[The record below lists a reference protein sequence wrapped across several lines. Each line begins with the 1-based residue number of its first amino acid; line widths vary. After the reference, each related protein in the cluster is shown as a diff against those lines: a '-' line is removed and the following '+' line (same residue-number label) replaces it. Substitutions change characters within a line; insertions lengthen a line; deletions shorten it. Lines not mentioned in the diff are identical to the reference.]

1 MKLQQLLASLNVA
14 YQVFTSNNFAD
25 NHISAIVSN
34 ANFATKN
41 SIFVGLLGAKFD
53 GAIFSEQAIA
63 NGATV
68 LLFDE
73 KSNYNYQDLLNKH
86 NIAVVVGDA
95 KMLLSCLLPKFYCNL
110 PQNLYAITG
119 TNGKTSVVSYICQIL
134 GLLQK
139 KSASIGTVGIQT
151 NFSCNFTDNFLAT
164 NLTTPDLASLY
175 HNLAL
180 LKQHQVDDVA
190 IEASSIGLE
199 QNRLANLPFSVG
211 CFTNFSQD
219 HLDYHGDMQ
228 NYFASKMLL
237 FKQLLKPNDFSI
249 LNADI
254 EQYTQ
259 IKEVCQNN
267 NLSIST
273 YGKNFA
279 DLQLLG
285 FHNSQITWQYQQNQY
300 LASFLPQGDFQAY
313 NFLCALLAVSKRYNI
328 SHQQMQ
334 FIAHN
339 LASITAPQGRM
350 QLVATLSNQAKIFI
364 DFAHSP
370 DGLLNVLISA
380 KKLSHHKLLVLFGC
394 GGNRDASKRPQMG
407 KICSDLADLTI
418 VTDDNPRLENASEIR
433 QQILQGCN
441 LAKTVEIANRQTAIL
456 QAIAM
461 LQPNDILILAGKGHE
476 KYQIIGNQ
484 SLPFDEEQIVL
495 NALKSYA

>member
-1 MKLQQLLASLNVA
+1 M
-14 YQVFTSNNFAD
+14 
-25 NHISAIVSN
+25 
-34 ANFATKN
+34 
-41 SIFVGLLGAKFD
+41 
-53 GAIFSEQAIA
+53 
-63 NGATV
+63 
-68 LLFDE
+68 
-73 KSNYNYQDLLNKH
+73 
-86 NIAVVVGDA
+86 
-95 KMLLSCLLPKFYCNL
+95 
-110 PQNLYAITG
+110 
-119 TNGKTSVVSYICQIL
+119 
-134 GLLQK
+134 
-139 KSASIGTVGIQT
+139 
-151 NFSCNFTDNFLAT
+151 
-164 NLTTPDLASLY
+164 
-175 HNLAL
+175 
-180 LKQHQVDDVA
+180 
-190 IEASSIGLE
+190 
-199 QNRLANLPFSVG
+199 
-211 CFTNFSQD
+211 
-219 HLDYHGDMQ
+219 
-228 NYFASKMLL
+228 
-237 FKQLLKPNDFSI
+237 
-249 LNADI
+249 
-254 EQYTQ
+254 
-259 IKEVCQNN
+259 CQNN

-279 DLQLLG
+279 DLQLLS

-350 QLVATLSNQAKIFI
+350 QLVATLPNQAKIFI

-370 DGLLNVLISA
+370 DGLLNVLTSA

-484 SLPFDEEQIVL
+484 SLPFNEEQIVL